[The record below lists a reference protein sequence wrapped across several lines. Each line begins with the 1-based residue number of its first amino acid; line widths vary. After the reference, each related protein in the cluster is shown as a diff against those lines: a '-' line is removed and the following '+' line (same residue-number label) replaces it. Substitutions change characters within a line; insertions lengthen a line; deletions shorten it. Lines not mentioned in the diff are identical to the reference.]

1 MEVMRQKVLFI
12 LLSVLLSHF
21 VMAEKRLFTLEDLIR
36 GGNSYDEMSPES
48 RSYWWDGETLV
59 DAAERTRAQEYPMV
73 YTLEYDVYV
82 KTSEEAEPLRVTND
96 GSRLLVYGESVHR
109 NEFGI
114 STGIFLAP
122 QKDKVAFYRMDQS
135 MVERDDAYPMAGT
148 RSHEV
153 TIGVYDIEKATTTY
167 LKTGEPRDRYFTN
180 LAWNADGTLL
190 YVIELNREQTDSY
203 LAVYDVNSGECV
215 QRLYPEHDDR
225 YTEPQHPIEF
235 LPWDK
240 TRFLMWS
247 RRDGFMHLYLCS
259 TDGKELRQLT
269 KGEWEVMRVLGFC
282 KEKKSVILEGNMV
295 SPIQRNIVSVDIAT
309 GECTPLDNGKG
320 WHTGMLS
327 ENGTMLLDEW
337 SEPEVPHV
345 YATLNLLTGE
355 RQEVLRSKDPWAEYE
370 KPIFRHGTIKAA
382 DDSTELHYRMVMP
395 AKISRGEKLPVVLYV
410 YGGPHVHNID
420 ASWQW
425 NSRRWETYM
434 AQKGFVVFVLDNR
447 GSENRG
453 REFEQVTYHRLGQ
466 EEMRDQMRGIEFLS
480 TLPFTDM
487 KRVGVFGW
495 SFGGFMTL
503 SLLTNYPDVF
513 KCGVAGGPVTDWKWY
528 EVMYGERYM
537 GTPQNNPEGYA
548 LTSLPG
554 KAKNLNAPLQIIIG
568 MKDDVVLPLH
578 ALSFLDECIKAGKQ
592 PDFFVY
598 PEAKHNVSG
607 HDAVH
612 LYDRIT
618 RFFEQYNR

>member
-1 MEVMRQKVLFI
+1 
-12 LLSVLLSHF
+12 
-21 VMAEKRLFTLEDLIR
+21 MAEQRLFTLEDLIP
-36 GGNSYDEMSPES
+36 GGNNNKEMSPES

-122 QKDKVAFYRMDQS
+122 QKEKVAFYRMDQS

-180 LAWNADGTLL
+180 LAWNPDGTLL
-190 YVIELNREQTDSY
+190 YVIELNRAQTDSY
-203 LAVYDVNSGECV
+203 LAVYDVKNGERV
-215 QRLYPEHDDR
+215 QTLYPEHDDK

-247 RRDGFMHLYLCS
+247 RRNGFMHLYLCS

-282 KEKKSVILEGNMV
+282 KEKKSVILEGNKT
-295 SPIQRNIVSVDIAT
+295 SPIQSNLFSVNIAS
-309 GECTPLDNGKG
+309 GKCTPLDNGKG

-327 ENGTMLLDEW
+327 RSGTMLLDEW
-337 SEPEVPHV
+337 SEPEVPRV

-355 RQEVLRSKDPWAEYE
+355 RHEVLRSKDPWAGCE
-370 KPIFRHGTIKAA
+370 KPVFKHGTIKAA

-410 YGGPHVHNID
+410 YGGPHVHNVD
-420 ASWQW
+420 ASWHW
-425 NSRRWETYM
+425 NSRGWETYM
-434 AQKGFVVFVLDNR
+434 AQKGYVVFVLDNR

-453 REFEQVTYHRLGQ
+453 REFEQVTFHRLGQ

-495 SFGGFMTL
+495 SYGGFMTL
-503 SLLTNYPDVF
+503 SLMTNYPDVF
-513 KCGVAGGPVTDWKWY
+513 RCGVAGGAVIDWKWY

-548 LTSLPG
+548 LTSLLS
-554 KAKNLNAPLQIIIG
+554 KAKELKAPLQMIIG
-568 MKDDVVLPLH
+568 MKDDVVLPIH
-578 ALSFLDECIKAGKQ
+578 TMSFLDECIKAGKQ
-592 PDFFVY
+592 PEFFAY
-598 PEAKHNVSG
+598 PEAKHNVKG

-618 RFFEQYNR
+618 RFFEQYNK